1 MYAGRA
7 AGSKLKSLLQADLTP
22 EHIEVRE
29 TVLIKNSS
37 YLPRLTSISFSLKPS
52 SSVFVFFLGSFRTF
66 ELSSFIKHFVI
77 LTLAQQEKDHHS
89 VMTRHITKVNQWGY
103 DKDHAKRLAEMLP
116 VN

>member
-37 YLPRLTSISFSLKPS
+37 YLTRLTSISFSLKPS

-77 LTLAQQEKDHHS
+77 LTLEKDHHS
-89 VMTRHITKVNQWGY
+89 VMTRHITQVNQWGY